1 MNKVQRFI
9 WKIIT
14 KAFTLPKNELEQF
27 DAHTLQLN
35 RLYATLSQINQTIV
49 RVHNKE
55 TLFQDICNIAV
66 NYGQFRLAWI
76 GLVDDISQPLRVVA
90 FAGYEQGYLTKLKI
104 TISDEEQGRG
114 PTGQAV
120 REGRCVFCQDIATDP
135 RMLPWRDEALKR
147 GFRASASVPL
157 RQNSKIIG
165 IFNVYSSKPETFD
178 EKELN
183 LIKEIGI
190 DISFALEIIEKENQQ
205 KLASE
210 ALREREEFLS
220 SIVENIP
227 DMIFIKDAQ
236 KLNFMRINKAG
247 ENLLG
252 YKTEDLI
259 GKNDSDFFPKEQ
271 ADFFTKND
279 RYVLE
284 TIKQCDIPEEPIE
297 TKNGKR
303 ILHTKKIPIL
313 DKDGKPAYLLGIS
326 EDITERKLTYE
337 ALQKSEERFRQTL
350 DNMLEGCQIVG
361 FDFCY
366 LYVNDSVAK
375 HGRKNK
381 EELLGRK
388 MMEVYPGIENTNVFR
403 VINRCLNERISEH
416 MINEFIYPDGSVG
429 WFELSVQP
437 VPEGV
442 FILSYDISDRIQTE
456 EALHISEERYRF
468 LFEHNPASMLIYEQN
483 TLQLLAVN
491 EAFQKNYGYTGEE
504 ALSMVLSDL
513 YPVEERAA
521 IVELAKKINGHA
533 YAGEWHH
540 IKKDGSV
547 FSIIA
552 TSHDLEYMNKKAC
565 IAVITD
571 ITDREKAEQEIQK
584 LNQTLEDRV
593 TERTAQLIAINK
605 ELESF
610 SYSISH
616 DLRAPLRAIFGF
628 SQILA
633 NRHRESLNDEGREYM
648 NYIVEASI
656 RMEHLINDLLNYS
669 RLGRKSLNIKPISL
683 RSIIDNIHTDFKQ
696 KLEEINGILFI
707 DQDLPVIPA
716 DESLLQQIFTNL
728 IDNAITYRRT
738 DVQLQISISC
748 EHTEQSYIL
757 KISDN
762 GIGIPEEYWD
772 KIFNIFQRLHSEDKY
787 PGTGIGLASVRKAVN
802 KLNGTVTVESFIGK
816 GSTFF
821 INLPKQKKIIQN
833 G

>member
-1 MNKVQRFI
+1 MNKVQSFI

-14 KAFTLPKNELEQF
+14 KAFTLPQNELEQF
-27 DAHTLQLN
+27 DAHILQLN

-66 NYGQFRLAWI
+66 NYGQFSLAWI
-76 GLVDDISQPLRVVA
+76 GLVDDINQPLRIVA
-90 FAGYEQGYLTKLKI
+90 FAGNEQGYLTKLKI
-104 TISDEEQGRG
+104 SISDEERGRG

-183 LIKEIGI
+183 LIKEIGV
-190 DISFALEIIEKENQQ
+190 DISFALEIIDKENQQ

-220 SIVENIP
+220 SIIENIP

-236 KLNFMRINKAG
+236 KLKFMRINKAG
-247 ENLLG
+247 EDLLG
-252 YKTEDLI
+252 YKTDDLI
-259 GKNDSDFFPKEQ
+259 GKTDSDFFPKEQ

-279 RYVLE
+279 RCVLE
-284 TIKQCDIPEEPIE
+284 SVKQYDIPEEPIE

-366 LYVNDSVAK
+366 LYVNNSVAK

-381 EELLGRK
+381 EELLGCK
-388 MMEVYPGIENTNVFR
+388 MMEVYPGIENTDVFR
-403 VINRCLNERISEH
+403 AINRCLNERISEH

-456 EALHISEERYRF
+456 EALRISEERYRF

-491 EAFQKNYGYTGEE
+491 EAFLKDYGYTSEE

-513 YPVEERAA
+513 YPVEERVA
-521 IVELAKKINGHA
+521 IIELTKKINGHA

-547 FSIIA
+547 SSIIA
-552 TSHDLEYMNKKAC
+552 TSHDLEYMDKKAR

-593 TERTAQLIAINK
+593 TERTAQLVATNK

-633 NRHRESLNDEGREYM
+633 NRHRESLNEEGREYM

-656 RMEHLINDLLNYS
+656 RMEQLINDLLNFS

-683 RSIIDNIHTDFKQ
+683 QSIINNIHADFKQ

-707 DQDLPVIPA
+707 DQDLPIIPA

-728 IDNAITYRRT
+728 FDNAITYRRT
-738 DVQLQISISC
+738 NVQLQISISC
-748 EHTEQSYIL
+748 ELTAQSYLL

-802 KLNGTVTVESFIGK
+802 KLNGTVTVESVVGN

-821 INLPKQKKIIQN
+821 INLPKQKNIILN